1 MYYTYAYLRED
12 KTPYYIGKG
21 RNNRINEF
29 HTKYVKLP
37 PKERRIILKYF
48 DNEYSAYEHEKYMIF
63 VFGRK
68 DLDTGVLINRTE
80 GGDAPPKNNI
90 AGWNKGLKMKFSEER
105 NKKISQSLSG
115 KKKSDEHKKK
125 LGEAAKGRIPW
136 NKGKSRFE
144 TEEEKINHKRE
155 YNKKR
160 SARLRTEK
168 KLAQGT

>member
-37 PKERRIILKYF
+37 PKNKRLILKYF
-48 DNEYSAYEHEKYMIF
+48 DDENSAYEHEKYMIF

-68 DLDTGVLINRTE
+68 DLNNGILINRTE
-80 GGDAPPKNNI
+80 GGDNPPKNSM
-90 AGWNKGLKMKFSEER
+90 AGWNKGLKMTYSEER
-105 NKKISQSLSG
+105 NQKISQSLSG
-115 KKKSDEHKKK
+115 KKKSEEHKKK
-125 LGEAAKGRIPW
+125 LSEAALGKIPW

-144 TEEEKINHKRE
+144 TEEEKVNHKRE
-155 YNKKR
+155 YNKLR
-160 SARLRTEK
+160 SARLRTEQ
-168 KLAQGT
+168 KLAQDP